1 MGTGQREAGLDET
14 GVEELK
20 AFEAVEAPTR
30 LGEFGGFVEFFLRA
44 APGCGAAPNVG
55 GGRWDGVAIADEVAF
70 PLAKQTARNLTAK
83 LIDREM
89 EGNYAVFK
97 LRAVSCRGL

>member
-1 MGTGQREAGLDET
+1 MLSIIPIALLRLSVICQEAACNANILSNSFCGQRQ
-14 GVEELK
+14 
-20 AFEAVEAPTR
+20 
-30 LGEFGGFVEFFLRA
+30 
-44 APGCGAAPNVG
+44 GAWRCQML